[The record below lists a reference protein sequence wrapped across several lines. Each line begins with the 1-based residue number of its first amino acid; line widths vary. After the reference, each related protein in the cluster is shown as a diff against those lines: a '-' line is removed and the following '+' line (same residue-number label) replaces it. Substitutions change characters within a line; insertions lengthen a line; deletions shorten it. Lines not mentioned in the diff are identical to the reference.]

1 MGRLCIKKE
10 RQQLMVKKKIVRK
23 KSKYEDQAQI
33 ATVIVKKIDYKN
45 QPTGKDGTLK
55 TVFYCPSYLCP
66 EGRMCIVYGRINFE
80 VGDEVTMKGRFN
92 DGVFLVWSM
101 YKTATAQQVEERAK
115 RTQEYVAQ
123 VRERLI
129 NGTNPETNNQS
140 VS

>member
-1 MGRLCIKKE
+1 MSR
-10 RQQLMVKKKIVRK
+10 KKKFVRK

-33 ATVIVKKIDYKN
+33 ATAIVKKIDYKN

-66 EGRMCIVYGRINFE
+66 EGRMCVVYGRVNFE
-80 VGDEVTMKGRFN
+80 VGDEVTMKGRFS

-101 YKTATAQQVEERAK
+101 YRSASSKQIEERVK
-115 RTQEYVAQ
+115 RTQEYVTK
-123 VRERLI
+123 VRERLT
-129 NGTNPETNNQS
+129 NGTNSETNNQS